1 MSRRCR
7 EISITA
13 PVFFGLAAA
22 ISGIDFHPW
31 GAASLLNV
39 KMSCASIFFRLGYA
53 RLRCFEIPCKK
64 FLTNFYEIYF
74 GGFKSLFLLRI
85 MKKVKK
91 RYTATKYKFNQ
102 MNVGD
107 EKGIKVGRFNTDTMH
122 KRVKAACRM
131 ENINYGTSWVTRVVD
146 NMVYYKR
153 TA

>member
-1 MSRRCR
+1 
-7 EISITA
+7 
-13 PVFFGLAAA
+13 
-22 ISGIDFHPW
+22 
-31 GAASLLNV
+31 
-39 KMSCASIFFRLGYA
+39 
-53 RLRCFEIPCKK
+53 
-64 FLTNFYEIYF
+64 
-74 GGFKSLFLLRI
+74 